1 MKTVIIAFIAAFL
14 FSLFFGLIFIRAL
27 KKRKAEQPIY
37 EYVTAH
43 KGKEGTLTFG
53 GFIIFIPIFILLV
66 LFGLVK
72 SENIRLTLTISIA
85 FMSVG
90 FIDDYLKIASD
101 KNEGLKAYQ
110 KFILLSAVS
119 VVYAFIAYKKGMT
132 EFYVPFTKLKIDLKF
147 WSVILVAFVFVSVT
161 NCVNLTDGLDG
172 LAASVSV
179 AYVIGIAVLAGLQN
193 GFDGDFE
200 SAESLS
206 FAATSAIAVGALTGF
221 LCFNLN
227 PAKIFMGDTGS
238 LALGGL
244 LGGMGVFSGNA
255 LYIPIFGITFV
266 LSGISVI
273 VQVVHYKRTKK
284 RIFKMAPLHHH
295 LELSGVSECKIAFYY
310 FTATLFVS
318 AAVILA
324 QI

>member
-14 FSLFFGLIFIRAL
+14 FSLFFGFVFIRAL
-27 KKRKAEQPIY
+27 KKKKAEQPIY

-53 GFIIFIPIFILLV
+53 GFIIFIPLFILLV

-72 SENIRLTLTISIA
+72 SENIRLILTISIA

-110 KFILLSAVS
+110 KLILLSAVS
-119 VVYAFIAYKKGMT
+119 VVYAFIAYNKGMT
-132 EFYVPFTKLKIDLKF
+132 EFYVPFTKFKVDLKF

-179 AYVIGIAVLAGLQN
+179 AYVIGIAVLVGLQAS
-193 GFDGDFE
+193 FDGNPE
-200 SAESLS
+200 NAEP
-206 FAATSAIAVGALTGF
+206 FTVTAAIAVGALAGF

-227 PAKIFMGDTGS
+227 PARIFMGDTGS

-255 LYIPIFGITFV
+255 LYIPVFGITFV

-273 VQVVHYKRTKK
+273 VQVVYYKRTKK

-310 FTATLFVS
+310 FTFTLFVS
-318 AAVILA
+318 AAVILT
-324 QI
+324 QVL